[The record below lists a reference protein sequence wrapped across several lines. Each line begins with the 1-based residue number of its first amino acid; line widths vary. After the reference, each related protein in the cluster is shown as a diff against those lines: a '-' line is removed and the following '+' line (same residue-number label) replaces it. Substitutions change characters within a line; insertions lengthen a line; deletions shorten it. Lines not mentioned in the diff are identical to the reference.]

1 MQVDKYFVG
10 SRLQRGYGVS
20 GFFARLLRGAMP
32 LLKRSGT
39 YIGKKAVKAGIETL
53 HDIATGE
60 DAKLS
65 LKRRLAD
72 ASDVMLNDVK
82 RKIRKKMTGQ
92 GLKRGKRSR
101 SVKVKTKKVK
111 KHSRPIT

>member
-39 YIGKKAVKAGIETL
+39 YIGEKAVKAGIETL
-53 HDIATGE
+53 HDIASGE

-72 ASDVMLNDVK
+72 ASDAMLNDVK
-82 RKIRKKMTGQ
+82 RKIRKKND
-92 GLKRGKRSR
+92 RSGFEE
-101 SVKVKTKKVK
+101 KKKVK
-111 KHSRPIT
+111 VSQG